1 VNAAIIVAG
10 GSGERFGRSEG
21 KQLAPVAGLPVL
33 GHTVAAFERCDAVQ
47 VIVVVAHPDRVA
59 AYRAEAVEA
68 IGARKVL
75 AVVPGGATRRESVA
89 AGLAAL
95 PDGCAAVTVHDG
107 ARAAVSAD
115 TIAASFA
122 ALEAEPGLDG
132 VVVGHPAF
140 DTIKETDAAGH
151 VTSTP
156 DRAGLWIAQ
165 TPQTFRLPAL
175 LRAHERA
182 AADGFEGTDDAG
194 LVERCGGEVSML
206 EGSRWN
212 IKVTVP
218 EDLVVLE
225 ALLHERGE
233 AAGHV

>member
-1 VNAAIIVAG
+1 MNAAVIVAG
-10 GSGERFGRSEG
+10 GEGERFGDPRG
-21 KQLAPVAGLPVL
+21 KQLARVAELPVL
-33 GHTVAAFERCDAVQ
+33 AHTLRAFERCEAVD
-47 VIVVVAHPDRVA
+47 VIVVVTHPDRVE
-59 AYRAEAVEA
+59 AYRAEA
-68 IGARKVL
+68 IGPADATKVV
-75 AVVPGGATRRESVA
+75 AVVPGGATRTASVA

-95 PDGCAAVTVHDG
+95 PFGCVAVAVHDG
-107 ARAAVSAD
+107 ARAAVTPE
-115 TIAASFA
+115 TIDASFA
-122 ALEAEPGLDG
+122 SLLSDPLLDG

-140 DTIKETDAAGH
+140 DTIKEADAAGR
-151 VTSTP
+151 VTGTP

-175 LRAHERA
+175 LHAHERA
-182 AADGFEGTDDAG
+182 VADEFEGTDDAG
-194 LVERCGGEVSML
+194 LVERCGGEVLML

>member
-1 VNAAIIVAG
+1 MNAAVIVAG
-10 GSGERFGRSEG
+10 GSGERFGRSDG
-21 KQLAPVAGLPVL
+21 KQLALVAGMPVL
-33 GHTVAAFERCDAVQ
+33 AHTVAAFECCDAVD
-47 VIVVVAHPDRVA
+47 VIIIVAHPDRVA
-59 AYRAEAVEA
+59 AYRAQAVDA

-75 AVVPGGATRRESVA
+75 AVIPGGATRRESVA

-95 PDGCAAVTVHDG
+95 PDGCTAVAVHDG

-115 TIAASFA
+115 TIAAGFA

-140 DTIKETDAAGH
+140 DTIKEADAAGR
-151 VTSTP
+151 VTGTP

-175 LRAHERA
+175 LHAHERV
-182 AADGFEGTDDAG
+182 AADEFEGTDDAG
-194 LVERCGGEVSML
+194 LVERCGGEVLML